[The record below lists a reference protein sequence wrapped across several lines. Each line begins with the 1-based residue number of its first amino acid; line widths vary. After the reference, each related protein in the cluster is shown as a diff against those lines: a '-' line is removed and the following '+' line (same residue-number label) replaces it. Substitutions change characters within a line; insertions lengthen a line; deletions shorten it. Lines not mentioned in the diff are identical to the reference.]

1 MKESNEPKQLT
12 LLFLELFKFLE
23 YLFYIVMSSGPYI
36 NPTNQAPWEQRP
48 PGVVSANFNLWPQG
62 HGWHD
67 LHS

>member
-1 MKESNEPKQLT
+1 MKESNKPKQLT

-48 PGVVSANFNLWPQG
+48 PGCGVGQF
-62 HGWHD
+62 
-67 LHS
+67 

>member
-1 MKESNEPKQLT
+1 MKVGNEPKPLT
-12 LLFLELFKFLE
+12 LWFLKILSVS
-23 YLFYIVMSSGPYI
+23 FYVVMSSGPYI

-48 PGVVSANFNLWPQG
+48 PGVVLANFNLWSQG